1 MGLFV
6 LPARRALFKSSR
18 VRIRFVRA
26 KPPVLVLPGRG
37 RTAVFVERR
46 FVKALGETVGGVG
59 NGIVGLADGA
69 GMSLLRNSGGMRTG
83 AALVEAGAVVVGGGT
98 TPGAGGVFCPWAW
111 PARRIP
117 VTNTAVDFTVF
128 MDQGF
133 FAGAAGAPGFLATG
147 FFW

>member
-18 VRIRFVRA
+18 VLIRFVRA
-26 KPPVLVLPGRG
+26 KPPALVLAGRG
-37 RTAVFVERR
+37 RTAVLVERR
-46 FVKALGETVGGVG
+46 FVKALGVTVGGVG

-69 GMSLLRNSGGMRTG
+69 WMTSQRGGGGMRTG
-83 AALVEAGAVVVGGGT
+83 VALVVAGAVVVVGGT
-98 TPGAGGVFCPWAW
+98 PPGAGGVFCPWTW

-117 VTNTAVDFTVF
+117 VTKTAVDFTVF

>member
-46 FVKALGETVGGVG
+46 LVKALGETVGGVG
-59 NGIVGLADGA
+59 KGIVGLADGA
-69 GMSLLRNSGGMRTG
+69 GMPPLPGGGGMRTG
-83 AALVEAGAVVVGGGT
+83 AALVVAGAVVVVGGT
-98 TPGAGGVFCPWAW
+98 TPGAGGVFWPWAW